1 MLSLNVFVV
10 ILGAVAVLG
19 AVIAV
24 SVHRLKGAMALN
36 TARRELRN
44 AAEETT
50 RWKIQAATLGD
61 VVTRQFTAMETMR
74 ASLGT
79 KAAEHRGHAAGVNE
93 ARRWLTEELGK
104 RQQAARLAKLAAPAA
119 APKPAAQPPR
129 QQPRVTLPVQV
140 PVQGRPVLVQAA
152 GESNKAFKRRRHAA
166 YNGAA

>member
-1 MLSLNVFVV
+1 MLSLHVLAVV
-10 ILGAVAVLG
+10 LGAVLG

-24 SVHRLKGAMALN
+24 SVHRLKGALTLH

-44 AAEETT
+44 ASEETT

-104 RQQAARLAKLAAPAA
+104 RQQAARLAKLTAPAA
-119 APKPAAQPPR
+119 APKPAA
-129 QQPRVTLPVQV
+129 LPVQV
-140 PVQGRPVLVQAA
+140 PVQVRSVLVQAA
-152 GESNKAFKRRRHAA
+152 GESNKAFKRRKHAA

>member
-1 MLSLNVFVV
+1 VNNVNLLIV
-10 ILGAVAVLG
+10 IFSGIAVAVADAG
-19 AVIAV
+19 IAATF
-24 SVHRLKGAMALN
+24 HRIKSALALN
-36 TARRELRN
+36 TARRALRD
-44 AAEETT
+44 ASEETT

-104 RQQAARLAKLAAPAA
+104 RQQAARLAKLTAPAA
-119 APKPAAQPPR
+119 APKPAA
-129 QQPRVTLPVQV
+129 LPVQV
-140 PVQGRPVLVQAA
+140 PVQVRSPLVQAA
-152 GESNKAFKRRRHAA
+152 GESNKAFKRRKHTA